1 MTTPTRAQSDLT
13 LARDGGVPA
22 RTRPE
27 APMYPGGM
35 EVGPDE
41 LEALARVIESKN
53 LVRYYGVG
61 DGPNEV
67 VSFEREFTE
76 HMGAKHSST
85 RSSRTSATS
94 TTAS

>member
-53 LVRYYGVG
+53 LFRYYGVG
-61 DGPNEV
+61 D
-67 VSFEREFTE
+67 
-76 HMGAKHSST
+76 
-85 RSSRTSATS
+85 
-94 TTAS
+94 